1 MNLKELLISEL
12 GNIDGIGELYMESVP
27 IENSTHEEST
37 EKIVLDRS
45 VVIDYLYKSG
55 YELNDTNYAMAE
67 QMLMSLE
74 QNELNSTIQNAGKI
88 PQGKPRYKTV
98 NHLFELS
105 DEELKSLSNIAIIKL
120 LNDIKHNTSDV
131 TYKYAVEVIRDV
143 GGATNV
149 RLLSQ
154 VLENYS
160 SRGYRVR
167 SIFTNELGVN
177 SVSFS
182 GMGSNSTADQV
193 VVIFEKK
200 IYN

>member
-12 GNIDGIGELYMESVP
+12 GDIDGIGELYMESVP
-27 IENSTHEEST
+27 IEDSTHEGPT
-37 EKIVLDRS
+37 ENIVLDRS

-88 PQGKPRYKTV
+88 PQEERRYKTV

-120 LNDIKHNTSDV
+120 LNDIKQRTSDV
-131 TYKYAVEVIRDV
+131 TYEYAVEVIRDV
-143 GGATNV
+143 GGATDV

-154 VLENYS
+154 VLERYG
-160 SRGYRVR
+160 SRGYKVR
-167 SIFTNELGVN
+167 SIFTNELGEN
-177 SVSFS
+177 SISY
-182 GMGSNSTADQV
+182 GGIGTNSTVDQV
-193 VVIFEKK
+193 VVVFEKK

>member
-27 IENSTHEEST
+27 IEDSTHEEPT
-37 EKIVLDRS
+37 ENIVLDRS

-88 PQGKPRYKTV
+88 PQGERRYKTV

-120 LNDIKHNTSDV
+120 LNDIKHRTSDV
-131 TYKYAVEVIRDV
+131 TYEYAVEVIKDV

-149 RLLSQ
+149 TLLSQ

-177 SVSFS
+177 SVSVS
-182 GMGSNSTADQV
+182 GMGFNSTADQV
-193 VVIFEKK
+193 VVVFEKK